1 MGRSLRRQLSTRDPS
16 LGLCGIRA
24 LWMASHL
31 NDALPAQ
38 QRCQLL
44 MDVISRYSRHGVGPH
59 RCAKALPGPKRYVH
73 KVATSSRKSFFNRN
87 AHGAAM
93 SGLNHNLNCVRLRS
107 SLRHACMAFSHARLV
122 SDLSSG
128 EGGNEA
134 CNAARRSGSALSKYA
149 QKEPDSQMSC
159 QAWYSLV
166 RQIASTPAARCITRR
181 SQSVAG
187 VIGSSHTC
195 AAAAR

>member
-1 MGRSLRRQLSTRDPS
+1 MWHSRARDGNASERRSPCS
-16 LGLCGIRA
+16 A
-24 LWMASHL
+24 
-31 NDALPAQ
+31 ALPIADGCHLPEQ
-38 QRCQLL
+38 PPWRRPTAVQKHCLDQNA
-44 MDVISRYSRHGVGPH
+44 MHIKWRHRHARVFG
-59 RCAKALPGPKRYVH
+59 
-73 KVATSSRKSFFNRN
+73 RN

-93 SGLNHNLNCVRLRS
+93 SGLNHSLNCVRLRS

-149 QKEPDSQMSC
+149 QKEPDSHMSC

>member
-16 LGLCGIRA
+16 LSLCGIRA
-24 LWMASHL
+24 LWVANCCWMSSPGAAAMVPVHTAVQKHCL
-31 NDALPAQ
+31 GHNAMYIK
-38 QRCQLL
+38 R
-44 MDVISRYSRHGVGPH
+44 RRRHARV
-59 RCAKALPGPKRYVH
+59 
-73 KVATSSRKSFFNRN
+73 FFNRN

-93 SGLNHNLNCVRLRS
+93 SGLNHSLNCVRLRS

-122 SDLSSG
+122 SDMSSG

-149 QKEPDSQMSC
+149 QKEPDSHMSC